1 MVGHLCKK
9 VLGRTCRVWFVLDDL
24 DKGSGKWG
32 IALDWRLSGN
42 GGDSMIINLIHK
54 VGGMKQRQS

>member
-1 MVGHLCKK
+1 MVEHLCKK
-9 VLGRTCRVWFVLDDL
+9 VLGGTCRIWFVLDDL
-24 DKGSGKWG
+24 HKGSGKRG

-54 VGGMKQRQS
+54 VGGMKQKQS